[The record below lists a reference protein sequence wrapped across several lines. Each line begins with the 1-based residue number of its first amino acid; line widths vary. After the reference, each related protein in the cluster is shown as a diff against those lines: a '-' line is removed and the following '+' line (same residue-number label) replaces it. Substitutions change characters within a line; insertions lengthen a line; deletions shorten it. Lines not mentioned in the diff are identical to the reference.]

1 MFLNKLNE
9 KEKVAFLELAHH
21 IARSDEGFSD
31 EEELIISKY
40 CMEMQIEDIEY
51 DEDSFDIYTTL
62 GKIKNR
68 DSRKV
73 VLLEIMALIY
83 SDDFLHEEERIVL
96 EKILEEFDLSYNLSI
111 VYTEWAKTMLSLYK
125 QGNALISL

>member
-1 MFLNKLNE
+1 MFLNKLGSE
-9 KEKVAFLELAHH
+9 EKVAFLELAHH
-21 IARSDEGFSD
+21 IARSDGNFS
-31 EEELIISKY
+31 EEEKLIIAKY
-40 CMEMQIEDIEY
+40 RMEMQIEDIEY
-51 DEDSFDIYTTL
+51 NEETFDIYNTL
-62 GKIKNR
+62 SKIKKS

-111 VYTEWAKTMLSLYK
+111 VYSEWAKTMLSLYK
-125 QGNALISL
+125 QGNALVNL